1 MSPGLWGLLTAGGWG
16 GADFIARFTG
26 RAVGPGRAL
35 FGAFLLSALTLA
47 AVAWGVGLPLGGPP
61 EQWWLIAGSGVG
73 VAGATFLLYWGL
85 ARGPIAVVS
94 PIVGSYPAFNLAIAL
109 FEGVRPSA
117 VQWMAMAAVMGGV
130 FLVAHGA
137 DGHDDEAPPPGGLRA
152 TIGIALGSSIG
163 FALAIDAMQGAAE
176 VYGEM
181 QTVLLG
187 RCVVVLVAGLVLAC
201 RRRPLSL
208 PRAIWPLIALQGLF
222 DGGAYLALVQ
232 SKGGTGEI
240 IAVVVASAF
249 WAITVL
255 LAWLVIKERVTPV
268 QWGGIALI
276 AGGVA
281 ALSA

>member
-1 MSPGLWGLLTAGGWG
+1 MSPVLWGLLTAGGWG

-35 FGAFLLSALTLA
+35 FGAFLLSAVTLA
-47 AVAWGVGLPLGGPP
+47 AVYWGLGLPIGGPLDR
-61 EQWWLIAGSGVG
+61 WWLIGGSGLG

-109 FEGVRPSA
+109 LEGVRPSVA
-117 VQWMAMAAVMGGV
+117 QWAAMAVVMAGV
-130 FLVAHGA
+130 LMVARGA
-137 DGHDDEAPPPGGLRA
+137 EGNDTGELPPGGLRA
-152 TIGIALGSSIG
+152 TIVIALASSIG
-163 FALAIDAMQGAAE
+163 FALAIDTMQRAAE

-187 RCVVVLVAGLVLAC
+187 RCVVVLAAGLLLAS

-208 PRAIWPLIALQGLF
+208 PRAIWPLIAIQGLF

-249 WAITVL
+249 WAVTVL
-255 LAWLVIKERVTPV
+255 LAWLVLKERVTAP
-268 QWGGIALI
+268 QWMGIALI

-281 ALSA
+281 ALSI